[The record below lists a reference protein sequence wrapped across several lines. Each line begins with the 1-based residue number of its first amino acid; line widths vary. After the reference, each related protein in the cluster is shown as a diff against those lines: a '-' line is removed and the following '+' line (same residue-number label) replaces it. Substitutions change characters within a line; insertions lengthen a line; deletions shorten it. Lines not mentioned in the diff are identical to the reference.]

1 MMKILRQWF
10 ASLHEVE
17 RDLWSQ
23 GYIVIYGGCTSFV
36 VPIGSNNKT
45 IRRPGKRSLLWASA
59 PAAFQLGL
67 DCRHMRVHQIT

>member
-23 GYIVIYGGCTSFV
+23 GYIVIYGGGASFV
-36 VPIGSNNKT
+36 VPIEPNN
-45 IRRPGKRSLLWASA
+45 RPVQRPGKRWALWAAA
-59 PAAFQLGL
+59 PAAPLG
-67 DCRHMRVHQIT
+67 